1 MRPALS
7 MTPHCSASAR
17 WTRFAIP
24 AGVRAIRSQTARLTK
39 ILDHES
45 WLLEIA
51 AQSSKLTPHGRTALR
66 RLTLLQIANRLER
79 YAAMFEASNKKP
91 GAEPG

>member
-1 MRPALS
+1 
-7 MTPHCSASAR
+7 
-17 WTRFAIP
+17 
-24 AGVRAIRSQTARLTK
+24 
-39 ILDHES
+39 
-45 WLLEIA
+45 LLEIA